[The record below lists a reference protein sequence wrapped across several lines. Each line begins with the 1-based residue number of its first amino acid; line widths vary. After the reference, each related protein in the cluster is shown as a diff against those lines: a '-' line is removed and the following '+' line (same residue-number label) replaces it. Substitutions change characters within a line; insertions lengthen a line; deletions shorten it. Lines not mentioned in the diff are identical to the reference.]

1 MPQPESAESPIR
13 ILVVDDEPAIRS
25 ILRNGLEAEGY
36 AVSEADSKAG
46 LLHCLETTP
55 IDLITLDL
63 GLGGEDGLQLA
74 LEIRAQRNVPIV
86 MITAK
91 ADPIDRVAGLEHGA
105 DDYIVKPFHIQEV
118 LLRIRGVLHRY
129 ELELGSKNTGNA
141 VVVAKERYQ
150 FEIGTLDVARRE
162 LSTTYGELIDL
173 TDIEFDLLVNFLR
186 RPARILSRDELMRLL
201 KGRDW
206 SPEDRTIDGYVARL
220 RRKIDSQ
227 SESPRLIKSVRGI
240 GYVFAGEV
248 GRLDNS

>member
-1 MPQPESAESPIR
+1 MPQSESAKSSIR
-13 ILVVDDEPAIRS
+13 ILIVDDEPAICS
-25 ILRNGLEAEGY
+25 ILRGGLEAEGY
-36 AVSEADSKAG
+36 AVSEAGSKAE
-46 LLHCLETTP
+46 LVHCLETTP

-63 GLGGEDGLQLA
+63 NLGGEDGLQLA
-74 LEIRAQRNVPIV
+74 REVRAQRNMPII

-91 ADPIDRVAGLEHGA
+91 AEPVDRVAGLEHGA

-118 LLRIRGVLHRY
+118 LLRIRSVLRRY
-129 ELELGSKNTGNA
+129 ELEAESRNTGNA
-141 VVVAKERYQ
+141 VDVAEELYK

-162 LSTTYGELIDL
+162 LTTTHGEPIDL
-173 TDIEFDLLVNFLR
+173 TDIELDLLVNFLR
-186 RPARILSRDELMRLL
+186 RPARILSRDELMQLL

-227 SESPRLIKSVRGI
+227 SEAPRLIKSVRGI

-248 GRLDNS
+248 ERLDNS